1 VAARAPRTPR
11 ANLTNIIFIYRSSPS
26 QNCPDAFST
35 PKLMS
40 GPILLTPGHTH
51 ARGHSPDRS
60 KSCEHEQSHISPY
73 VQMMCVS
80 WGDPQITV

>member
-40 GPILLTPGHTH
+40 GPILLTPGPLYIRTRAVIHPT
-51 ARGHSPDRS
+51 G
-60 KSCEHEQSHISPY
+60 QSHASTSSHILAH
-73 VQMMCVS
+73 MFR
-80 WGDPQITV
+80 